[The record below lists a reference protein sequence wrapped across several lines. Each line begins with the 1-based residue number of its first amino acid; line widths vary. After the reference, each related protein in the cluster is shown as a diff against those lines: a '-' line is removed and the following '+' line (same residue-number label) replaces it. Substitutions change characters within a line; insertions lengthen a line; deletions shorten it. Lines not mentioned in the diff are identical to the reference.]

1 MGRFQSPEKFQ
12 VIAGSFYFQDLESL
26 LKRGNAKG
34 HAEAGLPFWLLEWMV
49 GALLTSVD
57 FGISLCPRVIQV

>member
-12 VIAGSFYFQDLESL
+12 VIAGSFYFLDLESL

-34 HAEAGLPFWLLEWMV
+34 HAEVGLPFWLLEWMV
-49 GALLTSVD
+49 G
-57 FGISLCPRVIQV
+57 GIIDLG